1 MAEKTAEG
9 LLDLNPDPV
18 RSIPLYKVGV
28 VFSFFQIFFTHT
40 ERDTPQK
47 HTTHTQ
53 TTRVRGSRVAASR
66 TSVVF
71 QHSFMCTC
79 CRPCGVM
86 YMFRGHSSLDF
97 LDHKLRHVFHRQR
110 LELEKRTRQVEQ
122 RNHRL
127 VANANLAAKG
137 RGAMGICRR
146 SLAMAVRGVQAA
158 LARLLRV
165 DGHHYGLV
173 GVLRRRRSG
182 QLVHVPS
189 CGA

>member
-1 MAEKTAEG
+1 M
-9 LLDLNPDPV
+9 
-18 RSIPLYKVGV
+18 
-28 VFSFFQIFFTHT
+28 HT
-40 ERDTPQK
+40 KKK
-47 HTTHTQ
+47 HNTHTQ
-53 TTRVRGSRVAASR
+53 RRRECEVLESLHPEHRLFSSTPSCALDVARAAS
-66 TSVVF
+66 
-71 QHSFMCTC
+71 CTC
-79 CRPCGVM
+79 
-86 YMFRGHSSLDF
+86 FEGHSSLDF
-97 LDHKLRHVFHRQR
+97 LHHKLRHIFHRQR

-173 GVLRRRRSG
+173 GVLRRRRRG
-182 QLVHVPS
+182 QLIHVSS

>member
-1 MAEKTAEG
+1 
-9 LLDLNPDPV
+9 
-18 RSIPLYKVGV
+18 
-28 VFSFFQIFFTHT
+28 
-40 ERDTPQK
+40 
-47 HTTHTQ
+47 
-53 TTRVRGSRVAASR
+53 
-66 TSVVF
+66 
-71 QHSFMCTC
+71 
-79 CRPCGVM
+79 M

-165 DGHHYGLV
+165 DGHRNGLV
-173 GVLRRRRSG
+173 GVLRRRSSG
-182 QLVHVPS
+182 QLMHVPS

>member
-1 MAEKTAEG
+1 MG
-9 LLDLNPDPV
+9 RFL
-18 RSIPLYKVGV
+18 
-28 VFSFFQIFFTHT
+28 FFFTDTQLHT
-40 ERDTPQK
+40 K
-47 HTTHTQ
+47 NTTHTQ
-53 TTRVRGSRVAASR
+53 TARVRGSRVAASR

-79 CRPCGVM
+79 RRPCGVM

-165 DGHHYGLV
+165 DGHRNGLV

-182 QLVHVPS
+182 QLCMCLPAARDERATAYIDESLELQGSSLERVS
-189 CGA
+189 